1 MIWGKSAKDKP
12 TKDKPVKEKPAKEA
26 ARSRSRRVPA
36 PPGGSPLRVD
46 PALLRPLPGAEPGT
60 GGLSPLPP
68 TTRPQ
73 PHLPVVEETSA
84 GGVVVRPPNQS
95 GETELQAAVITR
107 RNRGGRLEWCLPK
120 GHLEG
125 SETPPEAAVREVR
138 EETGIAG
145 HVQASLGTIDYW
157 FSGETRRVHKVVH
170 HYLMTMLGGELSVD
184 GDPDKE
190 AEDAVWVPMSEL
202 SKRLSY
208 PNEQKLAAV
217 ALQLLTETPE
227 LAVSPTVATGL

>member
-12 TKDKPVKEKPAKEA
+12 AKDAS
-26 ARSRSRRVPA
+26 RGRSRRVPA

-84 GGVVVRPPNQS
+84 GGVVVRPANDID
-95 GETELQAAVITR
+95 ETDFQAAVITR
-107 RNRGGRLEWCLPK
+107 RNRAGRLEWCLPK

-125 SETPPEAAVREVR
+125 NETPLQAAIREVS
-138 EETGIAG
+138 EETGIVG
-145 HVQASLGTIDYW
+145 EVRGSLGTIDYW

-170 HYLMTMLGGELSVD
+170 HYLMAMTGGELSVA
-184 GDPDKE
+184 GDPDHE
-190 AEDAVWVPMSEL
+190 AEDAFWVPVSEL
-202 SKRLSY
+202 AKRLSY
-208 PNEQKLAAV
+208 PNEQKLAVV
-217 ALQLLTETPE
+217 AEHLLSESPE
-227 LAVSPTVATGL
+227 LADPPGEEQHASVGASSAA